1 MVDKNKQQKAA
12 NTTVMLLVLAAV
24 AIYVGFY
31 ILVANT

>member
-12 NTTVMLLVLAAV
+12 NTTVMLLVLLAV